1 MRKWFLVG
9 VVLLLVVSVPV
20 AVMATGSSPVKPAP
34 VTGSGDLTSQA
45 FSARVNPITIPGK
58 TWTDLPNMSIGP
70 ICAFGAV
77 TATLSVSVT
86 GARAGYRVLIDSG
99 APLYPGAAFIQGLD
113 AGATE
118 TAYSYSFE
126 INAGTFE
133 GSDAHTFSVQ
143 WRSTGG
149 STTLENG
156 SVVVQYGDPGTC
168 V

>member
-9 VVLLLVVSVPV
+9 VALLLVVSVPV
-20 AVMATGSSPVKPAP
+20 AVMASGSRPLKPTA

-45 FSARVNPITIPGK
+45 FSARVNPITISGK
-58 TWTDLPNMSIGP
+58 TWIDLPQMTIGP
-70 ICAFGAV
+70 ICALGAV
-77 TATLSVSVT
+77 TATISVSVT
-86 GARAGYRVLIDSG
+86 GARAGYRVLIDGG
-99 APLYPGAAFIQGLD
+99 APLHPGATFVQGLD
-113 AGATE
+113 AGATQ
-118 TAYSYSFE
+118 TGYSYSFE
-126 INAGTFE
+126 INASTFE

-149 STTLENG
+149 STTLANG